1 MVVQW
6 LVAILELS
14 QEKMHMPQLPGLLY
28 SVPLTPQQ
36 VLPTYASTRDSGIL
50 TGKSGSVSYRVTAPF
65 FWVLVHTRFY
75 VHSKNLCPQSC
86 GSSVIKSHWPL
97 N

>member
-14 QEKMHMPQLPGLLY
+14 QEKTHMPQLPGLLY

-36 VLPTYASTRDSGIL
+36 VT
-50 TGKSGSVSYRVTAPF
+50 VS
-65 FWVLVHTRFY
+65 
-75 VHSKNLCPQSC
+75 LCLHQRLQDTHRQVWLS
-86 GSSVIKSHWPL
+86 L
-97 N
+97 L